1 MDAIAILLA
10 RRDPMT
16 LLYVMV
22 AYLLPFLLY
31 TVSTGLAFL
40 ALADRPDGTGPT
52 VRRGLT
58 ALALPVLGAILV
70 LVELGRTPPSPQR

>member
-1 MDAIAILLA
+1 MDTIAILLA
-10 RRDPMT
+10 RRDAMT

-40 ALADRPDGTGPT
+40 ALADRPAATGPT

-58 ALALPVLGAILV
+58 ILV
-70 LVELGRTPPSPQR
+70 LPILGPLLVLLELGRTPPSTHR